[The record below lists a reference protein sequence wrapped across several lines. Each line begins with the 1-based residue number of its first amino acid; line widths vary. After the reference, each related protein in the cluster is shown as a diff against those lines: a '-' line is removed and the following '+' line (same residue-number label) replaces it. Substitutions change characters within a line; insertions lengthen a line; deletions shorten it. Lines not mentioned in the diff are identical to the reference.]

1 MDIDLD
7 HPSWTTL
14 AGTGLGYGAILVL
27 MFVLLF
33 LIPYVVFYALPN

>member
-7 HPSWTTL
+7 HPSWKTL
-14 AGTGLGYGAILVL
+14 AGTGLGYGAILAV

-33 LIPYVVFYALPN
+33 GIPFLVFFVLP

>member
-1 MDIDLD
+1 MDIDIA
-7 HPSWTTL
+7 HPSWKTL

-33 LIPYVVFYALPN
+33 VLPYLVFLAL

>member
-7 HPSWTTL
+7 HPSWAAL
-14 AGTGLGYGAILVL
+14 AGTGIGYGAILAL

-33 LIPYVVFYALPN
+33 VIPFAVFYLV